1 MGNSMVV
8 VGFVVTVGANDGVI
22 VVVGDVCDDVVPSVI
37 VVSGIVVVSL
47 VVTVEGK
54 VVVVFGSVVEVNKV
68 VIASVWE

>member
-8 VGFVVTVGANDGVI
+8 VGIVVTVGANDDVI
-22 VVVGDVCDDVVPSVI
+22 VVVGDVCDDVVPSV
-37 VVSGIVVVSL
+37 VVVSL
-47 VVTVEGK
+47 VVTVEGN

>member
-8 VGFVVTVGANDGVI
+8 VGIVVTVGANDDVI
-22 VVVGDVCDDVVPSVI
+22 VVVGDVCDDVVPSVV

-47 VVTVEGK
+47 VVTVEGN
-54 VVVVFGSVVEVNKV
+54 VVVVFGSVVKVNKV

>member
-1 MGNSMVV
+1 MGNSLVV

>member
-8 VGFVVTVGANDGVI
+8 VGSVVTVGANDGVI
-22 VVVGDVCDDVVPSVI
+22 VVVGDVCDDVVPSV
-37 VVSGIVVVSL
+37 VVVGGIVVVSL
-47 VVTVEGK
+47 VVTVEGN

>member
-1 MGNSMVV
+1 MGKSMVV
-8 VGFVVTVGANDGVI
+8 VGIVVTVGANDDVI
-22 VVVGDVCDDVVPSVI
+22 VVVGDVCDDVVPSVV

-47 VVTVEGK
+47 VVTVEGN

>member
-22 VVVGDVCDDVVPSVI
+22 VVVGDVCDDVVPSVV

-47 VVTVEGK
+47 VVTVEGS